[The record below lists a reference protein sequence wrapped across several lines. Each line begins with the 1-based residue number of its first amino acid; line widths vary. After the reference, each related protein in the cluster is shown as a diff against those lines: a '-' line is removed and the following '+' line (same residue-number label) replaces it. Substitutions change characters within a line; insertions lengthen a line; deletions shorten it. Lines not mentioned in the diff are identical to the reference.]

1 MVDIILRLMRRV
13 ELLLKLS
20 LFFPQKIFFFNHIII
35 LWLTKKW
42 YRKRFILNY
51 SKLEKIKIITNF
63 TNLNIF
69 LQFQGKLAQRVFPQ
83 KLSWF
88 TSISIKRNKKRFE
101 HTCVSYELRQLF
113 PPYGSMM
120 RVTQWSAM
128 YTVQI
133 GNVKVMKV
141 SACYVNMSHNNLW
154 YLSSC
159 PPFRTP
165 TSGDAIR
172 AVHSCL
178 LKLTPSPIPSNELLH
193 IDSCIVYLYEWSE

>member
-20 LFFPQKIFFFNHIII
+20 LFFPQKLFFFNHIII

-69 LQFQGKLAQRVFPQ
+69 LQFQGKLAQRVFPP

-88 TSISIKRNKKRFE
+88 TSISIKRNKKTIRTHVRVLWAE
-101 HTCVSYELRQLF
+101 AAF
-113 PPYGSMM
+113 P
-120 RVTQWSAM
+120 
-128 YTVQI
+128 
-133 GNVKVMKV
+133 
-141 SACYVNMSHNNLW
+141 
-154 YLSSC
+154 
-159 PPFRTP
+159 
-165 TSGDAIR
+165 AIR
-172 AVHSCL
+172 INDARDSMISYVHRTDWKCQSHESVCML
-178 LKLTPSPIPSNELLH
+178 
-193 IDSCIVYLYEWSE
+193 C

>member
-20 LFFPQKIFFFNHIII
+20 LFFPQKLFFFNHIII

-88 TSISIKRNKKRFE
+88 TSISIKINKKRFK

-128 YTVQI
+128 YTVQF
-133 GNVKVMKV
+133 GNVKVM
-141 SACYVNMSHNNLW
+141 
-154 YLSSC
+154 
-159 PPFRTP
+159 
-165 TSGDAIR
+165 
-172 AVHSCL
+172 
-178 LKLTPSPIPSNELLH
+178 
-193 IDSCIVYLYEWSE
+193 